1 MIPKIKRVLYATDLS
16 ENSVYAFRY
25 AVNTIEKHDAEMII
39 LHVIEDI
46 PPAVWAYGM
55 LDRDVADIKEGTL
68 ETLNKRLDEFCK
80 NELREKPEC
89 LKRIRRVEVKKGFP
103 AEEILKTANKQDCDV
118 IIMGTHG
125 KGLLTHTF
133 LGSVA
138 ERVLRRSRKPVFIIP
153 LPEE

>member
-16 ENSVYAFRY
+16 ENSMYAFRY
-25 AVNTIEKHDAEMII
+25 AVNTAEKHDAEMIV
-39 LHVIEDI
+39 LHVIEEM
-46 PPAVWAYGM
+46 PAAVRAYTIE
-55 LDRDVADIKEGTL
+55 RDLAGLKKGTM
-68 ETLNKRLDEFCK
+68 EELNHRLDEFCK
-80 NELREKPEC
+80 SELRERPEC
-89 LKRIRRVEVKKGFP
+89 LKRIKGTKIVEGYP
-103 AEEILKTANKQDCDV
+103 AEVILKVADEQNCDV

-125 KGLLTHTF
+125 KGIITHTF